1 LLAIYII
8 LHIVRFLGLLM
19 LWPLMRLT
27 GYEFNLAHVCLLA
40 YSGLRGAVGLT
51 LALIV
56 KFSKGIDTEI

>member
-1 LLAIYII
+1 
-8 LHIVRFLGLLM
+8 M